1 MASPK
6 INNQLNT
13 LPEWESLSAFNNRKP
28 SQVLGYDLEALGGTT
43 LNNQSVGQGML
54 YMGNDPDMGAV
65 SKDFLN
71 FNTQNQQF
79 GNNGQGLGDLSGTG
93 KYEMLKGGLDI
104 LNTGANIYGAYN
116 SGKAVGVARDN
127 LRQQREQFN
136 LNFDQASNAYN
147 AQIFDSRRQ
156 TLLNNGY
163 SEAEANK
170 LAGEYV
176 GQIGS
181 NRGNAAQHYQDLSQR
196 PIPVVPSAEPKPEE
210 KNLNQ

>member
-1 MASPK
+1 MALPK
-6 INNQLNT
+6 INKQLNNQ
-13 LPEWESLSAFNNRKP
+13 PEWVSVSRTP
-28 SQVLGYDLEALGGTT
+28 SQVLGYDLEALGGTS
-43 LNNQSVGQGML
+43 LNSQSVGKGYM
-54 YMGNDPDMGAV
+54 YMGDDPDMSTVPAEY
-65 SKDFLN
+65 LN
-71 FNTQNQQF
+71 FGNQRQQP
-79 GNNGQGLGDLSGTG
+79 GAGGRNPGDLSGTG

-163 SEAEANK
+163 SEAEANQ

-181 NRGNAAQHYQDLSQR
+181 NSGNPAQHYQELSQR
-196 PIPVVPSAEPKPEE
+196 PVPVVPSAQPKPEE

>member
-1 MASPK
+1 MALPK
-6 INNQLNT
+6 INNQLNRQ
-13 LPEWESLSAFNNRKP
+13 PEWESLSAFNKRKP
-28 SQVLGYDLEALGGTT
+28 SQVLGYDLEALGGTS

-54 YMGNDPDMGAV
+54 YMGDNPDMGV
-65 SKDFLN
+65 DSNYLN
-71 FNTQNQQF
+71 FNTQSQQPAT
-79 GNNGQGLGDLSGTG
+79 NDQRLGDLSGTG

-147 AQIFDSRRQ
+147 TQIFDARRQ

-181 NRGNAAQHYQDLSQR
+181 NRGNAAQHYQDVSQR